1 MTRMLNTRNPGQDTA
16 REYALNLAGNG
27 PRNSSKRDP
36 FRDTNHPRFV
46 HTRFLPP
53 SGVSTVDVTDHPD
66 FSFST
71 FVKLT
76 RTKWKTNRKPSPPLS
91 PPPRSL
97 TNAPGIYNV
106 LAKRFAAA
114 H

>member
-1 MTRMLNTRNPGQDTA
+1 MLNTRNPGQDTA

-53 SGVSTVDVTDHPD
+53 SGVSTVDVTDHLFLFNVCKIDTDKVEDKPQTL
-66 FSFST
+66 SPA
-71 FVKLT
+71 V
-76 RTKWKTNRKPSPPLS
+76 PSP
-91 PPPRSL
+91 SL
-97 TNAPGIYNV
+97 VNERPGN
-106 LAKRFAAA
+106 L
-114 H
+114 